1 MRIHPSLLAAT
12 AMLALAGCNDTS
24 QAPDD
29 AAGDATPSATDAAPS
44 TTTPDQTPAP
54 TPAST
59 QGDTTDEMRQTIPAA
74 LQGKW
79 GMVAAD
85 CTSTRGDAKG
95 LLTIGSETL
104 TFYEAVGTLQSVK
117 QRDADNIV
125 ATFAFTGEGME
136 WVREESLSVSGSK
149 LTRTATPA
157 GGQAEG
163 PYRYERCAS

>member
-1 MRIHPSLLAAT
+1 MRLRPSLLAAAT
-12 AMLALAGCNDTS
+12 AMLALAACNDTS

-29 AAGDATPSATDAAPS
+29 AAGDASPSATDASSS
-44 TTTPDQTPAP
+44 TPTPVPTPAP
-54 TPAST
+54 T
-59 QGDTTDEMRQTIPAA
+59 QGDATDEMRQTIPAA

-104 TFYEAVGTLQSVK
+104 TFYEAVGALQSVK
-117 QRDADNIV
+117 QRDGDNIV

-136 WVREESLSVSGSK
+136 WVREESLSVNGSK
-149 LTRTATPA
+149 LTRKTTPA
-157 GGQAEG
+157 GGQADG
-163 PYRYERCAS
+163 PYSYERCAS